1 MNVFL
6 STTVRWILGEGHIE
20 MNIKSGAIKK
30 KKKTA
35 EEEGTTRWGHLKSTS

>member
-30 KKKTA
+30 KKEKLQKKRA
-35 EEEGTTRWGHLKSTS
+35 QQGEVI